1 MKNVLNLD
9 CGLVEMSQVELQETD
24 GGVHPLLVVAAC
36 AGGGVLGLAVGIGIC
51 YLAYKYL

>member
-1 MKNVLNLD
+1 MENVLNLD

-24 GGVHPLLVVAAC
+24 GGVHPALVVAAC
-36 AGGGVLGLAVGIGIC
+36 VGGGVLGLAVGIGVC